1 MLKRLFLSA
10 VIALSVMTEAVAG
23 IARCDVS
30 SLIGETSLPEEIR
43 RPLAP
48 HYIAGATFPSWKDNW
63 FINIS
68 GGVSSFIGSPIGCED
83 LFGRMKPT
91 LQISIGKWHT
101 PAIGNRISFQGFEW
115 KSGGLMTQK
124 YRHWHADLLWNVM
137 PSFNAGF
144 DGCRWDIIPFVGL
157 GIIDNRTADRRP
169 FAIYYGVQGRFRIA
183 DALHVTAELGNATTF
198 KDSDG
203 IGSSRQFGD
212 NLLSLSAGI
221 SWTFGSNTEWK
232 KVIDAGPYIRQ
243 NERLAGY
250 AVAMDRNYRELQRDY
265 NANVRIIAELRK
277 ILDIEGLL
285 DKYIH
290 CFDTNTGA
298 DSGINPGYPVNDYSG
313 LNSLRKRLR
322 ENRKACKGST
332 KQDAMPGEGQSGK
345 VDSNSNPNNFSGKK
359 SGKDNT
365 QSEPVTEGY
374 GMESGTDVRGTV
386 GKDYLTVV
394 RAEDECLGAPIFFFF
409 KLGTAEL
416 IDNSQK
422 VNLNEIAR
430 VAIKYGLKIVV
441 TGAADSLTGT
451 EEINNGLGQARASFI
466 AAYLAECG
474 VKSSAIMVNS
484 YGGIDTY
491 TPNEANR
498 NTVVRLFLE

>member
-1 MLKRLFLSA
+1 MLKKLILSA
-10 VIALSVMTEAVAG
+10 VIALSAMTEAGAG
-23 IARCDVS
+23 IARCDMS
-30 SLIGETSLPEEIR
+30 SMIGETSLSDEIQ

-48 HYIAGATFPSWKDNW
+48 YYITGAIVPSWKDNW
-63 FINIS
+63 FVNIS

-124 YRHWHADLLWNVM
+124 YRHWHTDLLWNVM
-137 PSFNAGF
+137 PSFNAGNY
-144 DGCRWDIIPFVGL
+144 GCRWDIIPFVGL
-157 GIIDNRTADRRP
+157 GIINNRTADRRP
-169 FAIYYGVQGRFRIA
+169 FAFNYGVQGRFRIA
-183 DALHVTAELGNATTF
+183 NSLHVTAELGNATTF

-212 NLLSLSAGI
+212 NLLSLSAGV
-221 SWTFGSNTEWK
+221 SWTFGSNTGWK
-232 KVIDAGPYIRQ
+232 KVIDANPYIRQ

-250 AVAMDRNYRELQRDY
+250 AVAMDKSYRELQRDY
-265 NANVRIIAELRK
+265 NANARIIAELRK

-290 CFDTNTGA
+290 CFDSDAGA
-298 DSGINPGYPVNDYSG
+298 DFGINPGYPVNDYSG

-322 ENRKACKGST
+322 GNKK
-332 KQDAMPGEGQSGK
+332 SGK
-345 VDSNSNPNNFSGKK
+345 DATRQVAESGEHHSGDVDPNRGPNNPSGKK

-365 QSEPVTEGY
+365 QSETYDEV
-374 GMESGTDVRGTV
+374 SGTDVKDV
-386 GKDYLTVV
+386 FSKDYIAAV
-394 RAEDECLGAPIFFFF
+394 RAEKECLGAPIFFFF

-416 IDNSQK
+416 VDNSQK

-430 VAIKYGLKIVV
+430 VAIKYGLGIVV

-451 EEINNGLGQARASFI
+451 EKINNGLGRSRASFI
-466 AAYLAECG
+466 AAYLAEFG
-474 VKSSAIMVNS
+474 VDPSFITVNS
-484 YGGIDTY
+484 EGGIDTY

>member
-1 MLKRLFLSA
+1 MFKKLILSSVITLSA
-10 VIALSVMTEAVAG
+10 MTEAGAG
-23 IARCDVS
+23 IAHCNMS
-30 SLIGETSLPEEIR
+30 SLLGETSLSDEIQS
-43 RPLAP
+43 PLAP
-48 HYIAGATFPSWKDNW
+48 HYIAGAIVPSWKDNW
-63 FINIS
+63 FVNIS

-115 KSGGLMTQK
+115 KSGGLVTQK

-137 PSFNAGF
+137 PPFNADN

-169 FAIYYGVQGRFRIA
+169 FAINYGVQGRYRIA
-183 DALHVTAELGNATTF
+183 DVLHVTAELGNATTF

-203 IGSSRQFGD
+203 IGPSRQFGD
-212 NLLSLSAGI
+212 NLLSLSAGV
-221 SWTFGSNTEWK
+221 SWTFGSKTGWK
-232 KVIDAGPYIRQ
+232 KVIDANPYIRQ

-250 AVAMDRNYRELQRDY
+250 ALAMGRNYRELQLDY

-290 CFDTNTGA
+290 CFDSDYGA
-298 DSGINPGYPVNDYSG
+298 DSGINPSYPVNDYSG

-322 ENRKACKGST
+322 EN
-332 KQDAMPGEGQSGK
+332 
-345 VDSNSNPNNFSGKK
+345 KK
-359 SGKDNT
+359 SGKNATRQVAESGEGHSEKTDSNSGPNNPSVKKYEKDKDNI
-365 QSEPVTEGY
+365 QSETYDEV
-374 GMESGTDVRGTV
+374 SWTDVKEV
-386 GKDYLTVV
+386 FSKDYIAAV
-394 RAEDECLGAPIFFFF
+394 RAEKECLGAPIFFFF
-409 KLGTAEL
+409 KLGTADL
-416 IDNSQK
+416 IDSSQK

-430 VAIKYGLKIVV
+430 IAIKYGLRIVV

-466 AAYLAECG
+466 ATYLAECG
-474 VKSSAIMVNS
+474 VESSSITVNS
-484 YGGIDTY
+484 EGGIDKY
-491 TPNEANR
+491 APNEANR

>member
-1 MLKRLFLSA
+1 MLKKLILSA
-10 VIALSVMTEAVAG
+10 VIALSVMTEAGAG
-23 IARCDVS
+23 IARCNMS
-30 SLIGETSLPEEIR
+30 SLLGETSLTDEIQ

-48 HYIAGATFPSWKDNW
+48 HYIAGAIVPSWKDNW
-63 FINIS
+63 FVNIS

-101 PAIGNRISFQGFEW
+101 PAIGNRFSFQGFEW
-115 KSGGLMTQK
+115 KSGGLMPQK

-137 PSFNAGF
+137 PSFNAGN
-144 DGCRWDIIPFVGL
+144 DGCRWDIIPFIGL

-169 FAIYYGVQGRFRIA
+169 FAINYGVQGRFRIA
-183 DALHVTAELGNATTF
+183 DALHVTAELGNTTTF

-221 SWTFGSNTEWK
+221 SWTFGSKTGWK
-232 KVIDAGPYIRQ
+232 KVIGAGPYIRQ
-243 NERLAGY
+243 NERLASY
-250 AVAMDRNYRELQRDY
+250 AVAMDWNYRELQRDY

-285 DKYIH
+285 DRYIH
-290 CFDTNTGA
+290 CFDSDTCA
-298 DSGINPGYPVNDYSG
+298 YSGINPSYPVNDYSG

-322 ENRKACKGST
+322 ENRKTDKDST
-332 KQDAMPGEGQSGK
+332 KQDAMPGEDQSGK

-386 GKDYLTVV
+386 GKDYLAVV

-416 IDNSQK
+416 VDNSQK

-430 VAIKYGLKIVV
+430 VAIKYGLRIIV

-451 EEINNGLGQARASFI
+451 EEINNGLGRSRASFI
-466 AAYLAECG
+466 AAHLAECG
-474 VKSSAIMVNS
+474 VESSSITVNS
-484 YGGIDTY
+484 DGGIDKY
-491 TPNEANR
+491 APNEANR
-498 NTVVRLFLE
+498 NSVVRLFLE

>member
-1 MLKRLFLSA
+1 MLKKLILSSA
-10 VIALSVMTEAVAG
+10 IALSAMTEAGAG
-23 IARCDVS
+23 IAHCDV
-30 SLIGETSLPEEIR
+30 TSILGDKTLADEIH
-43 RPLAP
+43 RPLTP
-48 HYIAGATFPSWKDNW
+48 HYIDGAIVPSWKDNW
-63 FINIS
+63 FVNIS

-137 PSFNAGF
+137 SSFNTGN
-144 DGCRWDIIPFVGL
+144 DGCRWDIVPFVGL

-169 FAIYYGVQGRFRIA
+169 FAINYGVQGRFRIVN
-183 DALHVTAELGNATTF
+183 ALHVTAELGNATTF

-212 NLLSLSAGI
+212 NLLSLSAGV
-221 SWTFGSNTEWK
+221 SWTFGSNTGWK
-232 KVIDAGPYIRQ
+232 KVIDASPYIRQ

-250 AVAMDRNYRELQRDY
+250 AVAKDRSYLELRRDY
-265 NANVRIIAELRK
+265 DANVRIIAELRK

-290 CFDTNTGA
+290 CFDSDAGT
-298 DSGINPGYPVNDYSG
+298 DFGINPGYPVNDYSG

-322 ENRKACKGST
+322 ENKK
-332 KQDAMPGEGQSGK
+332 SGK
-345 VDSNSNPNNFSGKK
+345 DATRQVAESSEGHSEKDGSNSVPNNPSGKK
-359 SGKDNT
+359 SGKNNT
-365 QSEPVTEGY
+365 QSESDTPGY
-374 GMESGTDVRGTV
+374 GKKSGTDGDIF
-386 GKDYLTVV
+386 GKDYLAAF
-394 RAEDECLGAPIFFFF
+394 RAEKECLGAPIFFFF
-409 KLGTAEL
+409 KLGTADL
-416 IDNSQK
+416 VDSSQK

-430 VAIKYGLKIVV
+430 IAIKYGLRIVV

-451 EEINNGLGQARASFI
+451 VEINNGLGQARASFI
-466 AAYLAECG
+466 ATYLAECG
-474 VKSSAIMVNS
+474 VESLSITVNS
-484 YGGIDTY
+484 DGGIDKY
-491 TPNEANR
+491 APNEANR

>member
-1 MLKRLFLSA
+1 MLKKLILSA
-10 VIALSVMTEAVAG
+10 VIALTTMTEAGAG
-23 IARCDVS
+23 IAHCDV
-30 SLIGETSLPEEIR
+30 TSILGDKTLADEIQ

-48 HYIAGATFPSWKDNW
+48 HYIAGATVPSWKDNW
-63 FINIS
+63 FVNIS

-137 PSFNAGF
+137 PSFNSGF

-169 FAIYYGVQGRFRIA
+169 FAINYGVQGRFRIA
-183 DALHVTAELGNATTF
+183 DALHVTAEFGNATTF
-198 KDSDG
+198 KDSDD

-221 SWTFGSNTEWK
+221 SWTFGSNTGWK
-232 KVIDAGPYIRQ
+232 KVIDAGPYLRQ

-265 NANVRIIAELRK
+265 NANVKVIAELRK
-277 ILDIEGLL
+277 IRDIEGLL
-285 DKYIH
+285 DKHIH
-290 CFDTNTGA
+290 CFDTNTGT

-322 ENRKACKGST
+322 ENRKAGNGST
-332 KQDAMPGEGQSGK
+332 KQDAMPGEGQSGE
-345 VDSNSNPNNFSGKK
+345 VDSNSGPNNPSGNK
-359 SGKDNT
+359 SGKDNN

-374 GMESGTDVRGTV
+374 GIESGTDVRGTF
-386 GKDYLTVV
+386 GKDYLAVV
-394 RAEDECLGAPIFFFF
+394 RTEDECLGAPIFFFF

-416 IDNSQK
+416 VDNSQK

-430 VAIKYGLKIVV
+430 IAIKYGLGIVV

-451 EEINNGLGQARASFI
+451 EQINNSLGRSRASFI
-466 AAYLAECG
+466 AAYLVECG
-474 VKSSAIMVNS
+474 VESSSITVNS
-484 YGGIDTY
+484 DGGIDKY
-491 TPNEANR
+491 APNEANR
-498 NTVVRLFLE
+498 NSVVRLFLE

>member
-1 MLKRLFLSA
+1 MFKKLILSA
-10 VIALSVMTEAVAG
+10 VIALSTMTEAGAG

-30 SLIGETSLPEEIR
+30 SLIGEKSLADEIQ
-43 RPLAP
+43 RPLTP
-48 HYIAGATFPSWKDNW
+48 HYIAEAIARSWKDNW
-63 FINIS
+63 FVNIS

-91 LQISIGKWHT
+91 LQISVGKWHT

-115 KSGGLMTQK
+115 KSGELMTQK

-144 DGCRWDIIPFVGL
+144 DGCRWDIIPFVGI

-169 FAIYYGVQGRFRIA
+169 FAINYGILGRFRIA

-221 SWTFGSNTEWK
+221 SWTFGSNTGWK
-232 KVIDAGPYIRQ
+232 KIIDAGPYIRQ
-243 NERLAGY
+243 NERLASY

-290 CFDTNTGA
+290 CFDSGA
-298 DSGINPGYPVNDYSG
+298 DAGSGINSGYPVNDYSG

-322 ENRKACKGST
+322 ENRKAGKDST

-345 VDSNSNPNNFSGKK
+345 YGSNSDPNNTSGKK
-359 SGKDNT
+359 SGKDNN
-365 QSEPVTEGY
+365 QSEPVTPRY
-374 GMESGTDVRGTV
+374 GKESGTDGDTF
-386 GKDYLTVV
+386 GKDYLANV

-416 IDNSQK
+416 VDSSQK

-430 VAIKYGLKIVV
+430 VAIKYGLRIVV

-451 EEINNGLGQARASFI
+451 EEINNGLGQARAYFI

-474 VKSSAIMVNS
+474 VESSSITVNS
-484 YGGIDTY
+484 DGGIDKY
-491 TPNEANR
+491 APNEANR
-498 NTVVRLFLE
+498 NSVVRLFLE